1 MQEESHAN
9 ILSEKG
15 IVNRQTRSIQT
26 EGYLGDIKENKNS
39 RRFNYR
45 SLEKVYRE
53 FLLFA
58 IGRNIIGFFM
68 GKYKK
73 LKEKQSRK
81 LLVSGDVLLFCCQ
94 ELNFV
99 ISRQPL
105 NLDKVSVRSNLSS
118 ILKYVKLSVK
128 SQ

>member
-1 MQEESHAN
+1 M
-9 ILSEKG
+9 
-15 IVNRQTRSIQT
+15 VNRQTRSIQT
-26 EGYLGDIKENKNS
+26 EGYLGDIKENKNF

-81 LLVSGDVLLFCCQ
+81 LLVSGD
-94 ELNFV
+94 
-99 ISRQPL
+99 
-105 NLDKVSVRSNLSS
+105 LDKVSVRSNLSS

>member
-1 MQEESHAN
+1 M
-9 ILSEKG
+9 
-15 IVNRQTRSIQT
+15 NRQTRSIQT